1 MADTTDTTNTTLQT
15 SEQSTTPTTTTPTTS
30 SSRHNRWV
38 GRRVVLSLIRSPVG
52 MTGFLLVGT
61 LVVLAIF
68 APLIAPHDPT
78 EFNLRARRLP
88 PVWLDG
94 DPNFLLG
101 TDQLGRDLL
110 SRLIFGSRVSLIVGA
125 GGVIVS
131 MLIGISLGL
140 ASGFTG
146 GIVDAVI
153 SRTIDTFMAVPFI
166 VLALAVVGILGP
178 GSGDSLL
185 ILIIVLGM
193 TGWVTFARVVR
204 AEVLSVKELEYVEAV
219 RALGQSHMSIL
230 LRHVLPNISA
240 SIIVLGTLQVAT
252 VIIAESSLSFLGL
265 GVQPPSVTWGTMLA
279 DGRDYLATSWWL
291 ATFPGIAITLTSLGM
306 ILLGDWL
313 RDVLDPK
320 MTL

>member
-1 MADTTDTTNTTLQT
+1 MA
-15 SEQSTTPTTTTPTTS
+15 
-30 SSRHNRWV
+30 
-38 GRRVVLSLIRSPVG
+38 I
-52 MTGFLLVGT
+52 
-61 LVVLAIF
+61 
-68 APLIAPHDPT
+68 
-78 EFNLRARRLP
+78 
-88 PVWLDG
+88 
-94 DPNFLLG
+94 
-101 TDQLGRDLL
+101 
-110 SRLIFGSRVSLIVGA
+110 
-125 GGVIVS
+125 
-131 MLIGISLGL
+131 
-140 ASGFTG
+140 
-146 GIVDAVI
+146 
-153 SRTIDTFMAVPFI
+153 PFI

-219 RALGQSHMSIL
+219 RALGVRRVAIL
-230 LRHVLPNISA
+230 LKHVLPNISA

-291 ATFPGIAITLTSLGM
+291 ATFPGIAITLTALGM

>member
-1 MADTTDTTNTTLQT
+1 MAELTDNKLNDELTNNDVALQKRQA
-15 SEQSTTPTTTTPTTS
+15 SKQP
-30 SSRHNRWV
+30 HQRWV
-38 GRRVVLSLIRSPVG
+38 SRRVVLSLTRSPVG
-52 MTGFLLVGT
+52 MMGFMLVGT
-61 LVVLAIF
+61 LLVLAIF
-68 APLIAPHDPT
+68 APLIAPHDPM

-88 PVWLDG
+88 PVWLG
-94 DPNFLLG
+94 GEATYPLG

-110 SRLIFGSRVSLIVGA
+110 SRLIFGSRVSLIVGGGGVMVSLLVGVSLGMISGFA
-125 GGVIVS
+125 GG
-131 MLIGISLGL
+131 M
-140 ASGFTG
+140 
-146 GIVDAVI
+146 VDAVI
-153 SRTIDTFMAVPFI
+153 SRIIDTFMAIPFI

-219 RALGQSHMSIL
+219 RALGVRRVSIL
-230 LRHVLPNISA
+230 LKHVLPNISA

-291 ATFPGIAITLTSLGM
+291 ATFPGIAITLTALGM

>member
-1 MADTTDTTNTTLQT
+1 MAETTTDPALQASEPQKT
-15 SEQSTTPTTTTPTTS
+15 SAVQKRYAS
-30 SSRHNRWV
+30 
-38 GRRVVLSLIRSPVG
+38 RRVMLSLIRSPVG
-52 MTGFLLVGT
+52 MMGFLLVAT
-61 LVVLAIF
+61 LLLLALF

-88 PVWLDG
+88 PVWLEG
-94 DPNFLLG
+94 DATYPLG

-110 SRLIFGSRVSLIVGA
+110 SRLIFGSRVSLLVGA
-125 GGVIVS
+125 GGVMVS
-131 MLIGISLGL
+131 LLVGVSLGMI
-140 ASGFTG
+140 SGFAG
-146 GIVDAVI
+146 GAVDAVI
-153 SRTIDTFMAVPFI
+153 SRVIDTFMAIPFI

-219 RALGQSHMSIL
+219 RALGVRRVAIL
-230 LRHVLPNISA
+230 LKHVLPNISA

-291 ATFPGIAITLTSLGM
+291 ATFPGIAITLTALGM